1 MANYSLV
8 IGSKYSPFTFD
19 ELLKPAL
26 MATQAHMEIEEQYS
40 ELATKA
46 NVWEE
51 MANEQT
57 DPYAYNMYK
66 KYSNDLRNQADI
78 LATQGLT
85 PGSRKAMLQM
95 KDRYSKEITP
105 IETAYTRRRELA
117 NEQREA
123 LLKDNTMMYDIDAST
138 LSLDDL
144 IKNPELSYRNYS
156 GAVLAS
162 QVGTAA
168 KALAKDLKQNPRK
181 WKKVLGG
188 QYYETMMQKGYTP
201 EQVLLASMGDPNAP
215 KDLVRIVEQ
224 AIDSS
229 GIKNWEDKNTLKQA
243 YDYARQGLW
252 ESIGDTTYQIQSNKK
267 YDYDMEEAAQIR
279 KEARDLAAKQQE
291 MLFKHQL
298 EQQGQ
303 LDANLLAINPLNI
316 YSSKEQEKAAQ
327 NIKNYSKYFTKDA
340 QGKTVLTD
348 EGRKEYLREVK
359 ETQAIPSGG
368 PNPAYMIKPGGGTT
382 AFRKFM
388 DSLGIDPNTVE
399 IDNWNPRVV
408 GSNWD
413 KYINDNNTALYD
425 ASKVTEYN
433 SLIDSEDRNAAKD
446 AILQSIRGIKGG
458 LKEVDYDPKSG
469 TFVPTGE
476 SLTVDDLGSKDY
488 EVISTNMSAYGST
501 VMVKDK
507 NGNVRRF
514 AMPSINPYM
523 ESFRDNELATVA
535 SIQQQLLADDLTDE
549 EKAALIN
556 EYKIAL
562 NSARLYDSQLFLTNK
577 TKPQEFKPYAF

>member
-26 MATQAHMEIEEQYS
+26 LATEAHREIEEQYS
-40 ELATKA
+40 ELAAKS

-51 MANEQT
+51 IANEQT
-57 DPYAYNMYK
+57 DPYAYGMYK
-66 KYSNDLRNQADI
+66 KYSNDLKNQADI

-85 PGSRKAMLQM
+85 PGSRKALLDM
-95 KDRYSKEITP
+95 KGRYSKEITP

-156 GAVLAS
+156 GAVLAN

-168 KALAKDLKQNPRK
+168 KALAKDIKQNHRK
-181 WKKVLGG
+181 WKEVLDG

-215 KDLVRIVEQ
+215 KDLVKIVEQ

-229 GIKNWEDKNTLKQA
+229 GIKSWEDKNALKQA

-279 KEARDLAAKQQE
+279 KEARALAAKQQE

-303 LDANLLAINPLNI
+303 LNDNLLAINPLNI

-340 QGKTVLTD
+340 KGKTILTD
-348 EGRKEYLREVK
+348 EGREEYLREVK
-359 ETQAIPSGG
+359 ENQPIPSGG
-368 PNPAYMIKPGGGTT
+368 PNPAYMIKGGGTT
-382 AFRKFM
+382 DFRKFM
-388 DSLGIDPNTVE
+388 DSIGVDPNTVK
-399 IDNWNPRVV
+399 IDNWNSRAI
-408 GSNWD
+408 GNSWD
-413 KYINDNNTALYD
+413 KYVNDNDTALYD

-433 SLIDSEDRNAAKD
+433 SLIDSEDRKAAKD
-446 AILQSIRGIKGG
+446 AILQGIRGIEGG

-476 SLTVDDLGSKDY
+476 SLTVDNLNSKDY

-501 VMVKDK
+501 VMIRDK
-507 NGNVRRF
+507 KGNVRRF
-514 AMPSINPYM
+514 EMPSINPYM

>member
-1 MANYSLV
+1 MANYNLV
-8 IGSKYSPFTFD
+8 VNSTFQPFSFERYIQPYKIYGEAYKEVENAFEDLT
-19 ELLKPAL
+19 
-26 MATQAHMEIEEQYS
+26 
-40 ELATKA
+40 TKA
-46 NVWEE
+46 SVWEG
-51 MANEQT
+51 MADEQT
-57 DPYAYNMYK
+57 DPETYALYK
-66 KYSNDLRNQADI
+66 KYANDLKSQADL
-78 LATQGLT
+78 LATQGLSHS
-85 PGSRKAMLQM
+85 SRKALLDM
-95 KDRYSKEITP
+95 KGRYSKEIVP

-123 LLKDNTMMYDIDAST
+123 LLKDNTMIYDIDAST

-156 GAVLAS
+156 GAVLAN

-181 WKKVLGG
+181 WEEVLDS

-201 EQVLLASMGDPNAP
+201 EQVLLASLNDSNAP
-215 KDLVRIVEQ
+215 KDLVNIVEQ

-229 GIKNWEDKNTLKQA
+229 SIKNWKNDNALKQA

-252 ESIGDTTYQIQSNKK
+252 NAIGETTYQIQNNKA
-267 YDYDMEEAAQIR
+267 YDYAMGEAAQIR
-279 KEARDLAAKQQE
+279 REARELAIKQQE
-291 MLFKHQL
+291 
-298 EQQGQ
+298 Q

-316 YSSKEQEKAAQ
+316 YSSKEQKKAAQ
-327 NIKNYSKYFTKDA
+327 NIKDYSKYFTKDA
-340 QGKTVLTD
+340 QGDTILTE
-348 EGRKEYLREVK
+348 EGMKEYRRIIEDRITV
-359 ETQAIPSGG
+359 TGS
-368 PNPAYMIKPGGGTT
+368 GGGTAALMNAET
-382 AFRKFM
+382 MYNNGAYNQRNTPFREFM
-388 DSLGIDPNTVE
+388 KSIGVDESNAV
-399 IDNWNPRVV
+399 IDNWNPKAIGDV
-408 GSNWD
+408 WE
-413 KYINDNNTALYD
+413 KYLNDNNTALYD

-433 SLIDSEDRNAAKD
+433 SLIDSEDRKAAKD
-446 AILQSIRGIKGG
+446 VILQGIRGIEGG

-476 SLTVDDLGSKDY
+476 SLAVGDLSSKDY

-501 VMVKDK
+501 VMIKDK
-507 NGNVRRF
+507 EGNVRRF

-523 ESFRDNELATVA
+523 ESFRDNELVTVA
-535 SIQQQLLADDLTDE
+535 SIQQQLLADDLTNE
-549 EKAALIN
+549 ERAALIN